1 MNLKELLKDISY
13 EVIEGSEDTKVRD
26 IVYHSSD
33 VREDDLF
40 ICIQGTKEDGHH
52 YIADAVEKGAG
63 VVVVQDQRAWMEFAK
78 SYKKKMPT
86 AIWVSDSRKTLSYLS
101 ANYFHHP
108 EKEMV
113 LIGITGTKGKTTV
126 SWMVKAILEDEGYK
140 VGLIGTN
147 GAFIGK
153 VRVPILNTTPP
164 SYDVFHLLDRMK
176 EDGCQYVIME
186 VSSQG
191 LKMDRVAGVIFD
203 YGVFTN
209 ISPDHIGEGE
219 HEDFEE
225 YLYWK
230 SMLFR
235 QCRMGIVNGDDMRVG
250 DIMKGSTCPFLIF
263 GTNSENEKNR
273 FLAEDIVLEKT
284 SDYLGSHFIIRDRQ
298 TGTENRC
305 ELTIAGRFNVS
316 NALAAY
322 TVACAMGCGNEK
334 ALEALK
340 KVSVRGRVE
349 MIYSNNRYH
358 LMIDYAHNAVSLESL
373 LLTLRE
379 YKPGRIVCIFGCG
392 GNRSRYRRFSMGEI
406 SGNLADLTIVT
417 EDNSR
422 NEGRFYIIEDIITGI
437 KHTDGDYLVI
447 PDRRDAIRFSM
458 KYSQPGD
465 FIILAGKG
473 HEDYQEKN
481 GIRIPFSEHKIV
493 RELLVSM

>member
-1 MNLKELLKDISY
+1 MNLKELLKGISY
-13 EVIEGSEDTKVRD
+13 KVIKGSEDTDIRD

-33 VREDDLF
+33 IRENDLF

-52 YIADAVEKGAG
+52 FIKDAVEKGA
-63 VVVVQDQRAWMEFAK
+63 VAVVVQDQKAWKEFEENYEK
-78 SYKKKMPT
+78 TIPT
-86 AIWVSDSRKTLSYLS
+86 AIWVPDSRKALSYLS
-101 ANYFHHP
+101 ANYFQHP

-126 SWMVKAILEDEGYK
+126 SWMIKSILETNGHK
-140 VGLIGTN
+140 AGLIGTN
-147 GAFIGK
+147 GAFIGQ
-153 VRVPILNTTPP
+153 VRVPMLNTTPP
-164 SYDVFHLLDRMK
+164 SYDVFHLLDQMRK
-176 EDGCQYVIME
+176 DGCHYVVME

-191 LKMDRVAGVIFD
+191 LKMDRVAGLIFD
-203 YGVFTN
+203 YGIFTN

-219 HEDFEE
+219 HKDFEE

-230 SMLFR
+230 SMLFQ
-235 QCRMGIVNGDDMRVG
+235 QCRVGIVNGDDVRVG
-250 DIMKGSTCPFLIF
+250 DIMRGSTCPFVVF
-263 GTNSENEKNR
+263 GTKKEEQGSR
-273 FLAEDIVLEKT
+273 FLAKEIVLEKT
-284 SDYLGSHFIIRDRQ
+284 SDYLGSHFVIEDRQ
-298 TGTENRC
+298 SGYSDRC
-305 ELTIAGRFNVS
+305 ELSIAGRFNVS

-322 TVACAMGCGNEK
+322 TASYVMGCEKKNTLK
-334 ALEALK
+334 ALK
-340 KVSVRGRVE
+340 TVSVRGRVE
-349 MIYSNNRYH
+349 MIYANDRYH

-373 LLTLRE
+373 LQTLKE
-379 YKPGRIVCIFGCG
+379 YNPGRIVCIFGCG
-392 GNRSRYRRFSMGEI
+392 GNRSRYRRFAMGEI

-422 NEGRFYIIEDIITGI
+422 NEGRFYIMEDIITGI
-437 KHTDGDYLVI
+437 KRTDGDYMVI

-481 GIRIPFSEHKIV
+481 GIRIPFSEHNIV